1 MDSSGSTITPDQ
13 LQPPLKK
20 KKWNKNRLPGVNDVR
35 NKVCWICREDE
46 ASELP
51 RRRKWVHA
59 CGCSLVAHQSCLL
72 LWMAMQPP
80 GPDVMK
86 CPQCKTAFEITSPRN
101 KTLSMLEFFHKQ
113 VSRGARFTSVLV
125 LTASILGLST
135 SYGFQCL
142 RWFVGRD
149 VANLIVGGEHPRNW
163 RLIAFVQLPLIPFSL
178 LLSHT
183 RAAFLPVLP
192 FILATPLNHQPS
204 SPYPEIIYPG
214 NPIPDILTFP
224 PSPPLLLAL
233 FPMVRHVYRQAHS
246 KVVKWL
252 VRDHLGL
259 HVPPASPGGAQVND
273 AAPGP
278 VALDEHGEPIEW
290 GFEQNVREM
299 AARELD
305 RNEPIT
311 VDMDVIARTF
321 VGNLMLPPL
330 SALFGEVLRG
340 ISNHSAVLKSFL
352 GIRDVNSFMDSAGV
366 AGLNLDGAF
375 IPAGLASMMKIG
387 LGVRR
392 KTYADFDPV
401 WWRNAIGLSLFIV
414 ARDAFSLWRKY
425 LTVNNDKRRL
435 IANKPFV
442 NVDYDE
448 LDLIID

>member
-1 MDSSGSTITPDQ
+1 MDSSDSSIKPDQ
-13 LQPPLKK
+13 LQPSPKK
-20 KKWNKNRLPGVNDVR
+20 NKWNKTRLPGVNDVR
-35 NKVCWICREDE
+35 NK
-46 ASELP
+46 
-51 RRRKWVHA
+51 
-59 CGCSLVAHQSCLL
+59 CLL

-80 GPDVMK
+80 EPDVMK
-86 CPQCKTAFEITSPRN
+86 CPQCKTAFEVTSPKN
-101 KTLSMLEFFHKQ
+101 KTLSMLEFCHKQ
-113 VSRGARFTSVLV
+113 VARGARLTSVVV
-125 LTASILGLST
+125 LTGSILGLLT
-135 SYGFQCL
+135 FYGLQCL
-142 RWFVGRD
+142 RWLVGRD

-163 RLIAFVQLPLIPFSL
+163 RLVAFVQLPLIPFSL

-192 FILATPLNHQPS
+192 FIIAAPLHQPPS
-204 SPYPEIIYPG
+204 SPYPEFIYPG

-224 PSPPLLLAL
+224 PSPPMLLTL
-233 FPMVRHVYRQAHS
+233 FPIVRHFYRQAHS

-259 HVPPASPGGAQVND
+259 HLPPATPGGQINE

-278 VALDEHGEPIEW
+278 VALDENGEPIEW

-299 AARELD
+299 AARELN

-330 SALFGEVLRG
+330 SALLGEVLAR
-340 ISNHSAVLKSFL
+340 ISDHSSVLRSFL
-352 GIRDVNSFMDSAGV
+352 GVRAVNLFMDTAGL

-414 ARDAFSLWRKY
+414 ARDALSLWRKY
-425 LTVNNDKRRL
+425 LTGMFSLALSSDISLNLRLVNNDKKRC
-435 IANKPFV
+435 IANQPFV

>member
-1 MDSSGSTITPDQ
+1 M
-13 LQPPLKK
+13 
-20 KKWNKNRLPGVNDVR
+20 
-35 NKVCWICREDE
+35 
-46 ASELP
+46 
-51 RRRKWVHA
+51 
-59 CGCSLVAHQSCLL
+59 LL
-72 LWMAMQPP
+72 T
-80 GPDVMK
+80 V
-86 CPQCKTAFEITSPRN
+86 F
-101 KTLSMLEFFHKQ
+101 
-113 VSRGARFTSVLV
+113 
-125 LTASILGLST
+125 
-135 SYGFQCL
+135 
-142 RWFVGRD
+142 
-149 VANLIVGGEHPRNW
+149 
-163 RLIAFVQLPLIPFSL
+163 
-178 LLSHT
+178 
-183 RAAFLPVLP
+183 
-192 FILATPLNHQPS
+192 
-204 SPYPEIIYPG
+204 
-214 NPIPDILTFP
+214 PI
-224 PSPPLLLAL
+224 
-233 FPMVRHVYRQAHS
+233 VRHFYRQAHS

-259 HVPPASPGGAQVND
+259 HLPPATPGGGQINE

-278 VALDEHGEPIEW
+278 VALDENGEPIEW

-330 SALFGEVLRG
+330 SALLGEVLAR
-340 ISNHSAVLKSFL
+340 ISDHSSVLRSFL
-352 GIRDVNSFMDSAGV
+352 GVRAVNPFMDTAGV

-401 WWRNAIGLSLFIV
+401 WWRNAIGLSLL
-414 ARDAFSLWRKY
+414 SLR
-425 LTVNNDKRRL
+425 LVNNDKKRL